1 LAIQCIDPRHER
13 NPIFSQDGINCEILR
28 PDAQGW
34 NKEIVRVSV
43 EFMPV
48 PNAIELEACPPEN
61 DKKAHPLPQILWMS
75 FVKLP
80 FKVTHE

>member
-61 DKKAHPLPQILWMS
+61 DKKSSSITANPLDVIRQAALQS
-75 FVKLP
+75 NA
-80 FKVTHE
+80 